1 VGEPPVLTDEELL
14 AAEPSADARERM
26 AQLIRH
32 SRSGR
37 WGTWD
42 GAIELLARHY
52 DHIDSAPLVSEL
64 YGALLD
70 YSVDDGLNE
79 LLPRLSIVYLFHGIV
94 SHRSTEILADRD
106 LWAGDFDPEA
116 REYDGDPDRVLHLR
130 PSADA
135 PRTFCGLDCSQLYGT
150 ERGAWMDA
158 GSEADGY
165 GFLSEQCGE
174 CNRHAREV
182 PDVAYEEAAFIP
194 FGSEGTRAP
203 LEARYRA
210 AIDDALRRGL
220 GELDTQWLWAM
231 AVGTLAGGE
240 LPRAADAG
248 AAGGAAVIRRALGD
262 RLQELPPALRE
273 DDVLARA
280 LDPGAWRG
288 LMERFGEG
296 IIQDEV
302 AGRWMRQEPGWPRHG
317 FRDELLER
325 IEAER

>member
-1 VGEPPVLTDEELL
+1 
-14 AAEPSADARERM
+14 M

-70 YSVDDGLNE
+70 YFVDDGLNE

-94 SHRSTEILADRD
+94 SH
-106 LWAGDFDPEA
+106 
-116 REYDGDPDRVLHLR
+116 
-130 PSADA
+130 
-135 PRTFCGLDCSQLYGT
+135 
-150 ERGAWMDA
+150 
-158 GSEADGY
+158 GY

-210 AIDDALRRGL
+210 ATDDALRRGL
-220 GELDTQWLWAM
+220 GEFDTQRLWAM
-231 AVGTLAGGE
+231 AVGMLAGGE

-262 RLQELPPALRE
+262 RLQELPPPALMCESRIYP
-273 DDVLARA
+273 AR
-280 LDPGAWRG
+280 R
-288 LMERFGEG
+288 
-296 IIQDEV
+296 
-302 AGRWMRQEPGWPRHG
+302 
-317 FRDELLER
+317 
-325 IEAER
+325 